1 MSLYPVILLAQI
13 SAVSQETLSNSEIN
27 PASTHQILF
36 ELRSDLPMEL
46 PGSRA
51 KFAPAEL
58 FNHDFSFDPDT
69 TWSYDEMADHN
80 STLYYPLGF
89 SQNYD
94 IGTPNDFTRN
104 IKTYNWDKDSARWEF
119 VFSGIDWIRDM
130 RIDSTINTRLDIEG
144 TPTYGDKYVYI
155 YPPSEDAT
163 KEIFTEVYR
172 QDSGWKKIRAI

>member
-1 MSLYPVILLAQI
+1 
-13 SAVSQETLSNSEIN
+13 
-27 PASTHQILF
+27 
-36 ELRSDLPMEL
+36 
-46 PGSRA
+46 
-51 KFAPAEL
+51 
-58 FNHDFSFDPDT
+58 
-69 TWSYDEMADHN
+69 MADHN